1 MIPPPAATII
11 EGRLYYCSVR
21 HNQPPTGEGSH
32 WFSIDDAL
40 VYWNF
45 FFDFGPLNLGQLY
58 RFCAL
63 LNQKLRAPELAERP
77 IYYYSSSDP
86 RARSN
91 AAVLIGCWQ
100 ILYLQRTPEEAW
112 APLSTYGRYAPF
124 HDASPCAC
132 TYDVTVL
139 DCLKGLHKARACNF
153 FDFDAF
159 DLNEYEHFEAVEH
172 GDLNWLVYG
181 RFFAFAGPHDAHRNP
196 HTGYET
202 LAPEDYV
209 PYFKS
214 RNVSLIVR
222 LNKPYY
228 DRQKFLKNGID
239 HVDMYYLDG
248 SNPPIKILR
257 KFLEVCEQT
266 TGAIGVHCKAGLGRT
281 GTCIGCYCMK
291 HHKFTAAEII
301 AWFRICRPGSVI
313 GPQQH
318 FMQEMERV
326 LWQEGEAFRLKR
338 SPSMSKKVVSKED
351 ESVAS
356 LGSSM
361 KGLALAGALSLSP
374 SGTTPTQGDFLRQAR
389 QRTG

>member
-1 MIPPPAATII
+1 MTQPCRLRRAVTNRHRHAIDATPARWRGDAGSSPIDQARAAASSPRNDL
-11 EGRLYYCSVR
+11 GKNCRV
-21 HNQPPTGEGSH
+21 HPTH
-32 WFSIDDAL
+32 W
-40 VYWNF
+40 
-45 FFDFGPLNLGQLY
+45 
-58 RFCAL
+58 
-63 LNQKLRAPELAERP
+63 
-77 IYYYSSSDP
+77 
-86 RARSN
+86 
-91 AAVLIGCWQ
+91 LIFTQ
-100 ILYLQRTPEEAW
+100 
-112 APLSTYGRYAPF
+112 
-124 HDASPCAC
+124 
-132 TYDVTVL
+132 VTVL

-153 FDFDAF
+153 FDFDTF

-214 RNVSLIVR
+214 RNISLIVR

-326 LWQEGEAFRLKR
+326 LWQEGEAFKLKR
-338 SPSMSKKVVSKED
+338 SPSVSKKVVSKED

-361 KGLALAGALSLSP
+361 KGLALAGARSLSP

>member
-1 MIPPPAATII
+1 M
-11 EGRLYYCSVR
+11 
-21 HNQPPTGEGSH
+21 
-32 WFSIDDAL
+32 
-40 VYWNF
+40 
-45 FFDFGPLNLGQLY
+45 
-58 RFCAL
+58 
-63 LNQKLRAPELAERP
+63 
-77 IYYYSSSDP
+77 
-86 RARSN
+86 
-91 AAVLIGCWQ
+91 
-100 ILYLQRTPEEAW
+100 
-112 APLSTYGRYAPF
+112 
-124 HDASPCAC
+124 
-132 TYDVTVL
+132 
-139 DCLKGLHKARACNF
+139 
-153 FDFDAF
+153 
-159 DLNEYEHFEAVEH
+159 
-172 GDLNWLVYG
+172 
-181 RFFAFAGPHDAHRNP
+181 
-196 HTGYET
+196 
-202 LAPEDYV
+202 APEDYV

-326 LWQEGEAFRLKR
+326 LWQEGEAFKLKR
-338 SPSMSKKVVSKED
+338 SPSMSKKVVAKED

-361 KGLALAGALSLSP
+361 KGLALAGARSLSP

>member
-1 MIPPPAATII
+1 MAPPAATII

-45 FFDFGPLNLGQLY
+45 FLDFGPLNLGQLY

-63 LNQKLRAPELAERP
+63 LNQKLRAPELVERP

-257 KFLEVCEQT
+257 KFLEVCE
-266 TGAIGVHCKAGLGRT
+266 
-281 GTCIGCYCMK
+281 
-291 HHKFTAAEII
+291 
-301 AWFRICRPGSVI
+301 
-313 GPQQH
+313 
-318 FMQEMERV
+318 
-326 LWQEGEAFRLKR
+326 
-338 SPSMSKKVVSKED
+338 
-351 ESVAS
+351 
-356 LGSSM
+356 
-361 KGLALAGALSLSP
+361 
-374 SGTTPTQGDFLRQAR
+374 
-389 QRTG
+389 